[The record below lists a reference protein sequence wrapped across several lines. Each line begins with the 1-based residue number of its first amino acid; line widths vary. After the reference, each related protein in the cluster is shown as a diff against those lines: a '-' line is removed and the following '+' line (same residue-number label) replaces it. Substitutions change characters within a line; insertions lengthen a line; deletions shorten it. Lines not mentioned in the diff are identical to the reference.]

1 MAENPR
7 VADHPINRIFL
18 DRWSPRAFTD
28 EAIDEATLM
37 RFFEAARWAPSS
49 SNVQPWHYVY
59 ALRGGPGWDA
69 IYDGLSSTPKR
80 WVHRAAAIVVCA
92 SKRMMMVGEQEVL
105 SPTHAFDA
113 GAAWMSF
120 ALQAAMEGW
129 STHGIA
135 GFDHAKVRAAIKAPE
150 GYTLFAVVAVGRR
163 GDPAMLDED
172 LRKLEFA
179 KGRRPVGDSV
189 SVGTFPEEGA
199 EKAKV
204 G

>member
-69 IYDGLSSTPKR
+69 IYDALSNTPKR

-92 SKRMMMVGEQEVL
+92 AKTTMPLGGEERP

-135 GFDHAKVRAAIKAPE
+135 SFDHAKMRAAIKAPE
-150 GYTLFAVVAVGRR
+150 THTLFATVAVGRR

-172 LRKLEFA
+172 LRTMEFP
-179 KGRRPVGDSV
+179 KGRRPVADSV
-189 SVGTFPEEGA
+189 SVATFPAREA
-199 EKAKV
+199 ATAAS
-204 G
+204 